1 MTSIASVLKTE
12 ITRLARKEVR
22 ALVEPLRKANAKH
35 RQDIAALKRQVAEQQ
50 RLISALKRSTGKAPA
65 ASQDTEPTAARFSS
79 KGLRSLRAKLGLSAA
94 DFGRLIGASG
104 QSVYNW
110 EADKTIPR
118 ASQKAA
124 IASVRSLGKRAA
136 QNRLETMSA

>member
-35 RQDIAALKRQVAEQQ
+35 RQDIAGLKRQVAEQQ
-50 RLISALKRSTGKAPA
+50 RLLVALKRTGSKAPA
-65 ASQDTEPTAARFSS
+65 RTDITEPTTARFSA
-79 KGLRSLRAKLGLSAA
+79 KGLKSLRTKLGLSAA

-104 QSVYNW
+104 QSVYHW
-110 EADKTIPR
+110 EQGKTIPR

-124 IASVRSLGKRAA
+124 IAGVRSLGKRAA
-136 QNRLETMSA
+136 QDRLEAMSA